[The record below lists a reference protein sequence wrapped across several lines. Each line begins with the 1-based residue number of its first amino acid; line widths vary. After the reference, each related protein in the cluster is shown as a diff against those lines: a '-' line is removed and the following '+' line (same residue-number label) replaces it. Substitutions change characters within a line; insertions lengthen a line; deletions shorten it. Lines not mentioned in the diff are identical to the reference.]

1 MLRGNQIDG
10 YYKDLKDENLKT
22 SFVLVHIRFSTNTGG
37 SWNLAHPYR
46 RLIHN
51 GEFNTIKGN
60 VNWMNARE
68 ADLEHPEFGERIEG
82 LKPIIADI
90 NQSDSASLDN
100 VLELLL
106 ATGRSL
112 PHALRMLI
120 PDAWQED
127 ANLVDEERKDW
138 YKFHASLV
146 EPWDGPSLVLSL
158 IHI

>member
-1 MLRGNQIDG
+1 M
-10 YYKDLKDENLKT
+10 
-22 SFVLVHIRFSTNTGG
+22 
-37 SWNLAHPYR
+37 
-46 RLIHN
+46 
-51 GEFNTIKGN
+51 
-60 VNWMNARE
+60 
-68 ADLEHPEFGERIEG
+68 
-82 LKPIIADI
+82 
-90 NQSDSASLDN
+90 DN

-146 EPWDGPSLVLSL
+146 EPWDGPSLVIATDGERVGAILDRNGLRPCRYDVTSDNIL
-158 IHI
+158 VMASEAGVLDIPPEKIIRRGRLGPGQLFLAEPGKGIYS